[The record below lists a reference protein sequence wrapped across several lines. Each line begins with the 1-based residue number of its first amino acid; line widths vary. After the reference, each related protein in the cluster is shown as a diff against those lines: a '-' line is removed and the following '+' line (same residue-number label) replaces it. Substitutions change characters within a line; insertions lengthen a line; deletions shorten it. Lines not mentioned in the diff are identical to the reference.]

1 MVLYLCPKLKDS
13 DILKRSCIANA
24 ISEKVE
30 KLDIIDIDLI
40 AVRPLHIF
48 LFHLMSSSIEDS
60 RSYFCHLGWVVNE
73 APLSIFLYEH
83 PVYSCLNQCSV

>member
-13 DILKRSCIANA
+13 DIPKRSCNADA

-40 AVRPLHIF
+40 AVCPLHIF
-48 LFHLMSSSIEDS
+48 LFHLMSLSIEDS
-60 RSYFCHLGWVVNE
+60 WSYFCHLGWVVNE
-73 APLSIFLYEH
+73 APPSIFLYEY
-83 PVYSCLNQCSV
+83 PVYSCLNRCSV